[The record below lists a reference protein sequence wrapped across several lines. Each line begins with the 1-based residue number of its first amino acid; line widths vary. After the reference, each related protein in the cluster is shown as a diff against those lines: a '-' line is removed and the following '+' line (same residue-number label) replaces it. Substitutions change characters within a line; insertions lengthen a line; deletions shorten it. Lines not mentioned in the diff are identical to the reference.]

1 MRSEE
6 INGVIVEYPDM
17 ESFCFSAMPVIVKG
31 YGGTFENPDGGT
43 HINVI
48 LKNVN
53 TSEVLSEKRNL
64 FNGDCFFDL
73 SYYART
79 MFDTDTIR
87 DVDYA
92 TTMSAMTSINLEVTV
107 ELWNGE
113 TKDNEL
119 VFTTTVIW
127 GALNAGEVFQNCS
140 EFKYYRNLPFVFSVY
155 HPFENSGLIANV
167 TGVYAD
173 DVQVQTYKG
182 DRGIKNF
189 IKSVGQSA
197 NKVEFVAEYFTE
209 LVTTT
214 FIADD
219 CTDGV
224 YLRWVDRQGFIRHWL
239 FKSGEGSYEVKD
251 RLDVKRSDVYGDTV
265 RRITKAESKSFKV
278 CAPLVDSY
286 TFDMLAE
293 VMTSPLVDMYI
304 GTEDDVPQWMPVN
317 VKSETVVKT
326 KAVLQDL
333 EFSVMLPET
342 KIQSV

>member
-6 INGVIVEYPDM
+6 INGIVVEYPDI

-31 YGGTFENPDGGT
+31 YGGTLTNPEGGT

-64 FNGDCFFDL
+64 FDGDCFFDL

-113 TKDNEL
+113 TKDHEL

-127 GALNAGEVFQNCS
+127 GALNAGEVFPS
-140 EFKYYRNLPFVFSVY
+140 GTEFKYYRNLPFVFSVY
-155 HPFENSGLIANV
+155 HPFEDSDLVSNTMKVL
-167 TGVYAD
+167 AD
-173 DVQVQTYKG
+173 GVQVQTYQG
-182 DRGIKNF
+182 ARGIKNF

-197 NKVEFVAEYFTE
+197 DKVDFVAEYFLE
-209 LVTTT
+209 STTIT

-251 RLDVKRSDVYGDTV
+251 RLDVKRSNVYSEVT
-265 RRITKAESKSFKV
+265 RRLVKSETKSFKV

-286 TFDMLAE
+286 TFDMLTE

-304 GTEDDVPQWMPVN
+304 GTEDDVPQWLPVN

-326 KAVLQDL
+326 KATLQDF
-333 EFSVMLPET
+333 EFSVILPET
-342 KIQSV
+342 KLQSV